1 MRDYEDAILDAQE
14 SEADD
19 CSICPYKGDKCRN
32 QCEEVK

>member
-19 CSICPYKGDKCRN
+19 CASCPYKGDECNN
-32 QCEEVK
+32 QCMEVR